1 MDSSVEINLKSITI
15 DVGEIVDELE
25 YSSCK
30 VQ

>member
-25 YSSCK
+25 NSSCK

>member
-15 DVGEIVDELE
+15 YVGEIVDELE
-25 YSSCK
+25 YSSFK